1 MRAWSRVSIVFLL
14 LLAAGCADLKEYTKE
29 VVNDAAAK
37 GKERVNQ
44 KIDEGTE
51 KVNQAIDKAFD
62 DLERRWERVSAKQKE
77 KLERLEKREQELLA
91 KLQAEVSQKWD
102 KFLQGD
108 KKVWV
113 DYSDDRDAVSQVDFE
128 NGKVLLAA
136 VVPADQPDVQGQ
148 AKKLLG
154 QELQKVVAQKAVD
167 GKPVMAE
174 MLPARSEAAVSNAKV
189 VGKPFVGKDGVK
201 RVKVQ
206 TELPMVQD
214 HLHLRAER
222 YRKVVEAN
230 AKKRDVEPS
239 LVMALIHT
247 ESAFNPL
254 ARSAEPAFGLMQLV
268 PRTAG
273 LEAYQEVYGTNDVPT
288 PDYLYDS
295 NNNIELGVVYLARL
309 HQVYFHNVQDPD
321 KLRYIAICAYNAG
334 PGRVRKI
341 VQSLNPND
349 MKAKEL
355 YTQLHNQVPAETRD
369 YLDRV
374 ETRRKLYQ

>member
-62 DLERRWERVSAKQKE
+62 DLERRWERVAAKQKE

-102 KFLQGD
+102 KFLPSD

-136 VVPADQPDVQGQ
+136 VVPADQPDAQGEG
-148 AKKLLG
+148 KKLIG
-154 QELQKVVAQKAVD
+154 QELQRVVAQKAAD

-174 MLPARSEAAVSNAKV
+174 MLPAQSDAAVAKAKV

-214 HLHLRAER
+214 HLKLRAER
-222 YRKVVEAN
+222 HRKAVEAN
-230 AKKRDVEPS
+230 AKKRGIEPA
-239 LVMALIHT
+239 LAMAVIHT

-254 ARSAEPAFGLMQLV
+254 ARSPIPAYGLMQLV
-268 PRTAG
+268 PRYAG

-288 PDYLYDS
+288 PEYLYDS
-295 NNNIELGVVYLARL
+295 DNNIELGVVYLARL
-309 HQVYFHNVQDPD
+309 ENVYFQNVRDPE
-321 KLRYIAICAYNAG
+321 KRRYIAICAYNAG
-334 PGRVRKI
+334 PGKLRKI
-341 VQSLNPND
+341 VKSLDVDDTQP
-349 MKAKEL
+349 KEL
-355 YTQLHNQVPAETRD
+355 YAQLHKQVPAETRD